1 MKKKRCMIVVLIAI
15 FVVCILFLVIREVI
29 IARTIPHIAFSHNT
43 SRAKCLYICSD
54 GNIYA
59 STSEESFEMENS
71 ELAERIK
78 QEDYDDILVYVGHT
92 NVRMLRKMYRL
103 FTEVVIKQEY
113 GVYPTVIEVPNSG
126 EHDGSGEYGGS
137 EGYWGGYYYD
147 ENRDIKYDS
156 IYVSNADMRC
166 TDERALE
173 IVDWMYETLKD
184 YMK

>member
-1 MKKKRCMIVVLIAI
+1 MKKKRGMIVVLIS
-15 FVVCILFLVIREVI
+15 VVVICILFLIIREVI
-29 IARTIPHIAFSHNT
+29 IARTIPHIAFMHNT

-59 STSEESFEMENS
+59 STSEESFVMENS

-78 QEDYDDILVYVGHT
+78 QENYDDILVYVGHT
-92 NVRMLRKMYRL
+92 NVRTLRKMYRL
-103 FTEVVIKQEY
+103 FTEVVVNQKY
-113 GVYPTVIEVPNSG
+113 GVYSTVIEVPNSREYG
-126 EHDGSGEYGGS
+126 GSGEYGGS
-137 EGYWGGYYYD
+137 EGHWGGFYYD

-166 TDERALE
+166 TDERAME